1 MAWSDYPYENPNLNT
16 YIRPVVTELYLAF
29 HERYRIAERIHWNDW
44 LEKPTEEYLDDFLYV
59 RKTSKDTIDR
69 LWFLVEKCLERYRDP
84 FYVYNGYDL
93 SNGENF
99 YIFQTWMG
107 LFKANAL
114 GYQKD
119 AGYKRTPVEFL
130 DYYEQVF
137 GEELIYLKDYLRFSY
152 SSELG
157 TAGKTLTLAG
167 IFKDFYSILKNCL
180 NEVVGYQLGSTTF
193 TAGGYGTRR
202 NTINAPFGSTAYE
215 VGKASEDNGTAS
227 NGGEAYD
234 QALSNFN
241 AGIFYSDNTTT
252 QPMTD
257 WGFQN
262 YFSSTLVSRG
272 RADEIPAV
280 SAIASS
286 TQEIVAYG
294 NKLVDYNN
302 NFYDYQ
308 DKELLNVHTID
319 PNTGGNEGYWQ
330 PNLPYIGTLNST
342 HQCPMILTNENNW
355 VTEIELIDEDDVYD
369 FDITGVA
376 FLSRSAIL
384 AVVGSR
390 ININEADALE
400 YYIEATN

>member
-44 LEKPTEEYLDDFLYV
+44 IEKPTEEYLDDFLYV
-59 RKTSKDTIDR
+59 RRTLRDTINK
-69 LWFLVEKCLERYRDP
+69 LWILVEDCLERYRDP

-107 LFKANAL
+107 LYKTNAL
-114 GYQKD
+114 GYQKH

-137 GEELIYLKDYLRFSY
+137 GEELVYLKDYFRFSY

-180 NEVVGYQLGSTTF
+180 NEVVGYQLGRTTY

-202 NTINAPFGSTAYE
+202 NTINAPLGSTAYE
-215 VGKASEDNGTAS
+215 LSKGAEDDDNRVSIAQ
-227 NGGEAYD
+227 AYD
-234 QALSNFN
+234 EALANFN
-241 AGIFYSDNTTT
+241 AGNFYNDDVDT
-252 QPMTD
+252 QPMTT
-257 WGFQN
+257 WGYQN
-262 YFSSTLVSRG
+262 YFGFQGVETSGSGVDFPWAQGQANSWQNVV
-272 RADEIPAV
+272 E
-280 SAIASS
+280 
-286 TQEIVAYG
+286 YG
-294 NKLVDYNN
+294 NMLVDYKDS
-302 NFYDYQ
+302 FYDYQ
-308 DKELLNVHTID
+308 DKELFNVHYTPD
-319 PNTGGNEGYWQ
+319 EGQYWDSS
-330 PNLPYIGTLNST
+330 LSYIGSENIAHL
-342 HQCPMILTNENNW
+342 CPMKIKNVNQWVLDYEFIGNNN
-355 VTEIELIDEDDVYD
+355 VYD
-369 FDITGVA
+369 FNITTSVTERRFAWLG
-376 FLSRSAIL
+376 
-384 AVVGSR
+384 VVGSR

-400 YYIEATN
+400 YYIEPTN